1 MKVVFKGLGGVSS
14 RDMFKVLENKKHSR
28 RKDTHTMSK
37 DNVIEFKKP
46 EPFVDDPITDVLR
59 TGARKLLIE
68 ALEAEIEG
76 FLSQYRDLRD
86 NQDRQRVVRNG
97 YLPEREIQTGI
108 GPVAVKVPRARDRQ
122 PDHKSGPIRF
132 KSTLLPPYLRKTRS
146 MEELIPWLYLKGVST
161 GDFSEALAA
170 LVGKDAP
177 GLSASTISRLKS
189 VWEEEFEEWQKT
201 DLSHKRY
208 VYIWA
213 DGIYCNVRMEEKQ
226 CLLVIIGATEDGNKE
241 LLALESGFRE
251 SELSWTEVLVDLK
264 HRGLKIAPELAV
276 GDGALGFWKAL
287 SKVYGQTRWQRCWV
301 HKTANVLNQL
311 PKSIQPKAKEKLHQI
326 WMAPDKAEA
335 QKYFDDFI
343 SIYEAKYPKA
353 AKCLQKDRDV
363 LLTFYDFPAE
373 HWRHIRTT
381 NPIESTFS
389 TVRLRTA
396 KVRNCF
402 SSKTVVTMAFK
413 LCQCAQKRWQR
424 LHSSKKL
431 VEVIRGV
438 IFVNGIEE
446 KRIAA

>member
-1 MKVVFKGLGGVSS
+1 
-14 RDMFKVLENKKHSR
+14 MFKVLENKKHLR
-28 RKDTHTMSK
+28 RKDTHTMTK

-46 EPFVDDPITDVLR
+46 EAFVDDPITDVLR
-59 TGARKLLIE
+59 TGARKLLTE
-68 ALEAEIEG
+68 AVEAEIEG

-122 PDHKSGPIRF
+122 PDHESDPIRF
-132 KSTLLPPYLRKTRS
+132 KSSLFPPYLRKTKS
-146 MEELIPWLYLKGVST
+146 MEELIPWLYLKGIST
-161 GDFSEALAA
+161 GDFSEALSA

-189 VWEEEFEEWQKT
+189 IWEEDLEQWQKR

-208 VYIWA
+208 VYIWT
-213 DGIYCNVRMEEKQ
+213 DGIYCNVRMEERQ
-226 CLLVIIGATEDGNKE
+226 CLLVIIGATEEGEKE
-241 LLALESGFRE
+241 LLALDSGFRE
-251 SELSWTEVLVDLK
+251 SELSWTELLVDLK
-264 HRGLKIAPELAV
+264 HRGLKTAPELAI

-287 SKVYGQTRWQRCWV
+287 TKVYHNTRWQRCWM
-301 HKTANVLNQL
+301 HKTANVLNKL
-311 PKSIQPKAKEKLHQI
+311 PKSIQAKAKEKLHQI

-353 AKCLQKDRDV
+353 AKCLQKDRKV
-363 LLTFYDFPAE
+363 LLEFYDFPAE

-396 KVRNCF
+396 KVRSCF

-413 LCQCAQKRWQR
+413 LCQCAQNKWQR
-424 LHSSKKL
+424 LHSSRKL
-431 VEVIRGV
+431 AEVIRGV
-438 IFVNGIEE
+438 EFVNGIEE

>member
-1 MKVVFKGLGGVSS
+1 
-14 RDMFKVLENKKHSR
+14 MFKVLENKKHLI
-28 RKDTHTMSK
+28 RKDTHTMPK
-37 DNVIEFKKP
+37 DNVIDFKKP

-59 TGARKLLIE
+59 TGARKLLTE
-68 ALEAEIEG
+68 ALEIEIEG
-76 FLSQYRDLRD
+76 FLSQYREFRD
-86 NQDRQRVVRNG
+86 NQENQRVVRNG
-97 YLPEREIQTGI
+97 YLPERDIQTGI

-122 PDHKSGPIRF
+122 PDHESGPIRF
-132 KSTLLPPYLRKTRS
+132 NSSLLPPYLRKTKS
-146 MEELIPWLYLKGVST
+146 MEELIPWLYLKGIST
-161 GDFSEALAA
+161 NDFTEALSA

-189 VWEEEFEEWQKT
+189 IWQEDLEQWQKR

-213 DGIYCNVRMEEKQ
+213 DGIYCNVRMEERQ
-226 CLLVIIGATEDGNKE
+226 CLLVIIGATENGKKE
-241 LLALESGFRE
+241 LIALDSGFRE
-251 SELSWTEVLVDLK
+251 SELSWTELLLDLK
-264 HRGLKIAPELAV
+264 HRGLKATPGLAT

-287 SKVYGQTRWQRCWV
+287 AKVYGNTRWQRCWV
-301 HKTANVLNQL
+301 HKTANVLNKL
-311 PKSIQPKAKEKLHQI
+311 PKSIQPKVKEKLHQI

-335 QKYFDDFI
+335 RKHFDDFI

-353 AKCLQKDRDV
+353 TECLQKDRDV

-396 KVRNCF
+396 KVRSCF
-402 SSKTVVTMAFK
+402 SSKTVVTMAFT

-424 LHSSKKL
+424 LYGYRKL
-431 VEVIRGV
+431 GKIIQG
-438 IFVNGIEE
+438 IKFINGIEE
-446 KRIAA
+446 IRNAA